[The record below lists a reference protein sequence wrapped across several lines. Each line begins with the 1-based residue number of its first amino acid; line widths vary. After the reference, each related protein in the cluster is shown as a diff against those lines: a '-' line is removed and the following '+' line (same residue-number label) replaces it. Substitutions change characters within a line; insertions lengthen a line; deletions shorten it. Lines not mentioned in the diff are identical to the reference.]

1 MLQSDWLSHRTLN
14 NLSSTKQKRFPVS
27 LRNIYKKQMDNQILE
42 KLLKIETFTVSLIK
56 NSKLLKKLMRT
67 RTKNGEFKIKIR
79 STRSL

>member
-1 MLQSDWLSHRTLN
+1 
-14 NLSSTKQKRFPVS
+14 
-27 LRNIYKKQMDNQILE
+27 MDNQILE

-67 RTKNGEFKIKIR
+67 RTKNGEFKKKIQ